1 VSVRPHVPPTFGS
14 GWDPRNLAHVEGR
27 PPIAPDLGGLGL
39 IYPGKRHV
47 FSGPPESAKTIAAY
61 ICALAVVRD
70 GGSVLLVDF
79 EMGQWDARDRLRELG
94 ADDGDLERIL
104 YVEPEAPATVE
115 IVSGLIDEYGPT
127 LVIIDAAAGAFDLQG
142 LDDNKRADVER
153 FAGIYVRTFFLRGVA
168 TIVLDHVVKD
178 SRSRGG
184 FVIGSERK
192 VGGADVHLGFE
203 ADQALRRGGHGYYR
217 ILTRKD
223 RLGHLLRPTAAK
235 LELVSDPET
244 HAITWKLTE
253 PTGVDAASAW
263 RPTFLMER
271 VSQYLEL
278 NPDGVARNFLVI
290 DGYANEESGPRG
302 ARLFTSIRPF
312 RERDLVGTSS
322 DDLVSDLVGRTP
334 HDDRDSDLV
343 GTSSAPRRT
352 PSGDLVALPLGETR
366 SADEVED
373 DDLTIQREDDLAL

>member
-1 VSVRPHVPPTFGS
+1 
-14 GWDPRNLAHVEGR
+14 
-27 PPIAPDLGGLGL
+27 
-39 IYPGKRHV
+39 
-47 FSGPPESAKTIAAY
+47 
-61 ICALAVVRD
+61 
-70 GGSVLLVDF
+70 
-79 EMGQWDARDRLRELG
+79 
-94 ADDGDLERIL
+94 
-104 YVEPEAPATVE
+104 
-115 IVSGLIDEYGPT
+115 
-127 LVIIDAAAGAFDLQG
+127 
-142 LDDNKRADVER
+142 
-153 FAGIYVRTFFLRGVA
+153 
-168 TIVLDHVVKD
+168 
-178 SRSRGG
+178 
-184 FVIGSERK
+184 VIGSERK

-278 NPDGVARNFLVI
+278 NPDGVARNKIETLKGSAERLRQALDFLVI